1 MGTELVKFKMLKK
14 KKKWRRRRRRR
25 YINLRLL
32 EINNQH
38 KVVEERI
45 KTKGLTQKLIN
56 ISTKKEKMIT
66 FSNQG

>member
-14 KKKWRRRRRRR
+14 RKKKKKG
-25 YINLRLL
+25 IDLRLL

-45 KTKGLTQKLIN
+45 KT
-56 ISTKKEKMIT
+56 
-66 FSNQG
+66 